1 MSKKSIIS
9 IAIVAVLA
17 VLAIWGIGK
26 YNGLVAIDEET
37 NRAWANVETAY
48 QSRADLIPNLVET
61 VKAYAKHES
70 ETFQAVVEARAKA
83 TSINLSVDSLTEE
96 NIEQYRK
103 MQDDLYNEMKSY
115 LPRLIAISESYPEL
129 KANENF
135 LKLQDQLEGQENRVR
150 VERINYNEAV
160 QKYNTEVRRFPT
172 NIVAMITGFGRRAE
186 FKAEAGAEKAPK
198 VQF

>member
-1 MSKKSIIS
+1 MTKKSIIT

-17 VLAIWGIGK
+17 IWGISK
-26 YNGLVAIDEET
+26 YNGLVAVDEDT
-37 NRAWANVETAY
+37 NRAWANVEAAY
-48 QSRADLIPNLVET
+48 QSRADLIPNLVKT
-61 VKAYAKHES
+61 VKAYAAHES

-83 TSINLSVDSLTEE
+83 TSINLSVDSLTEQ
-96 NIEQYRK
+96 NMEQYRK

-150 VERINYNEAV
+150 VERINFNEAV
-160 QKYNTEVRRFPT
+160 QKYNVEVRSFPG
-172 NIVAMITGFGRRAE
+172 NIVAMITGFGRRDE
-186 FKAEAGAEKAPK
+186 FKAEAGAEKAPQ
-198 VQF
+198 VEF